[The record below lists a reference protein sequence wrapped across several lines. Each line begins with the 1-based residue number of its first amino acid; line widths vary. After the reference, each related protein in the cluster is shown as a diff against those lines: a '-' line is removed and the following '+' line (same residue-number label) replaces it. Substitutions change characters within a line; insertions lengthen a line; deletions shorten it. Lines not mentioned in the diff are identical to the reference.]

1 MSLKYLLKNNLN
13 LKNNYKNTDSNIL
26 EKIKFVNKN
35 INTKFNTI
43 ETIGKIPREKIL
55 LNLKLFNNSQLKE
68 NMKNSNSTLFNSK
81 SNKNFLKNE
90 STLTKRLNFF
100 STNTS
105 KIKNKIKIKDYIQ
118 LNSLFTLPSI
128 DKKMNRY
135 NSIKTLY
142 PNKDDNLLE
151 SNMSNSEKNQEKNNK
166 INKRGRLRLYLLG
179 EEKLRLDKLKRNK
192 KYDNIYSFMKLKY
205 YEDVNERL
213 EKKLRDDEFIDR
225 GIKDKIIK
233 MGKVG
238 IFWKNVMEYCS
249 PLLFEE
255 KYKHMKKKIINSFSQ
270 EEKMN
275 NNYKNKK
282 NFLYTSMF
290 RTKVIHNQGR
300 NKKNY

>member
-13 LKNNYKNTDSNIL
+13 LKNNYRNTDSNIL

-90 STLTKRLNFF
+90 STLTKRLNYF